1 MDSPDTE
8 TPQQK
13 YRKSL
18 KCIIAREKYYAS
30 KGKATSHEYY
40 LKNKETILARSK
52 ARYLALKSSTELIK
66 PQEN

>member
-1 MDSPDTE
+1 MDSPDAE

-18 KCIIAREKYYAS
+18 KCIIARERYYAS

-40 LKNKETILARSK
+40 LKNKEKILERSK
-52 ARYLALKSSTELIK
+52 ARYNLMKTQCELLK